1 LLRSAALA
9 KERERLQAVPL
20 PGEARNFF
28 CELKLLGFGV
38 ISVRTP
44 PLLKRLALAGLAG
57 LAASFVAA
65 QIETF
70 VAGGRQFRTNG
81 AARLREGADAASPTD
96 IPPAGW
102 WDIARRIYD
111 EVSKDRVLAVAAGV
125 TFYGL
130 LALFPAV
137 TAFVSLY
144 GLIADPGTVADQL
157 AAAEGLLPGGAIEV
171 VRDQINRIAT
181 GDEMKLGFAFLI
193 SLGLSAWSANAGV
206 KAIFDALNVAY
217 GEDEKRGFI
226 RLNLT
231 SLIFTLAILVFAILA
246 IGAIAAIPL
255 VLDYVYLG
263 AVAEWL
269 LWLGRWPV
277 LIAIMLLGLS
287 ALYRFGPSRDNAQW
301 RWVSPGAVFASVTWL
316 IGSALFSWYVAS
328 FEDYNKTYGTLGAVI
343 ALLMWMWLSA
353 TIILVGAELNSEAE
367 RQTFRD
373 TTKGP
378 PEPIGRRGADAADN
392 KT

>member
-1 LLRSAALA
+1 MLHAKALA
-9 KERERLQAVPL
+9 K
-20 PGEARNFF
+20 RNFF
-28 CELKLLGFGV
+28 CRAKLLDFGA
-38 ISVRTP
+38 IGVRTP
-44 PLLKRLALAGLAG
+44 PLLKQLTFAALAG
-57 LAASFVAA
+57 LAASFVLARVEA
-65 QIETF
+65 F
-70 VAGGRQFRTNG
+70 LGRQQLHKKG
-81 AARLREGADAASPTD
+81 AGHSRDGEDAASPTQ
-96 IPPAGW
+96 IPPTGW
-102 WDIARRIYD
+102 WDIIRRTYN
-111 EVSKDRVLAVAAGV
+111 EVNRDRVLAVAAGV

-144 GLIADPGTVADQL
+144 GLVADPGTVVDQL
-157 AAAEGLLPGGAIEV
+157 SSAEGLMPGGAIEV
-171 VRDQINRIAT
+171 VRDQITRIAT
-181 GDEMKLGFAFLI
+181 GDETKLGFAFLI

-217 GEDEKRGFI
+217 GEDEKRSYI

-231 SLIFTLAILVFAILA
+231 SLGFTVGILVFAILA
-246 IGAIAAIPL
+246 IGAIAAIPV

-263 AVAEWL
+263 AAAEWL

-277 LIAIMLLGLS
+277 LIAMMMLGLS

-301 RWVSPGAVFASVTWL
+301 KWVSPGAVFASAAWL
-316 IGSALFSWYVAS
+316 IGSVLFSWYVAS

-367 RQTFRD
+367 RQTLRD

-378 PEPIGRRGADAADN
+378 PEPIGLRGADAADN
-392 KT
+392 KA